1 MPVLPKLVMENGL
14 NNLGVLSTLYLTK
27 KNQDFF
33 AGIFEKNKA
42 LYLVIKIKVTTY
54 VSLEVSQQKI
64 EALLRG
70 KISLMKL
77 MHQSEKL
84 NVIIQE
90 SDSHKIPS
98 KAYWTLLTLYMELM
112 NRIFTVPNAYYY
124 WNEFKYS
131 LKR

>member
-1 MPVLPKLVMENGL
+1 MPILPKLVMENGL

-42 LYLVIKIKVTTY
+42 LYLVIKIKVNTY

-84 NVIIQE
+84 DVIIQE

-124 WNEFKYS
+124 WNEFQYS

>member
-1 MPVLPKLVMENGL
+1 MPVLPNLVTENGL

-33 AGIFEKNKA
+33 AGIFEKNKG
-42 LYLVIKIKVTTY
+42 LYLVIKIKVNTY
-54 VSLEVSQQKI
+54 VSIEVSQQKI

-70 KISLMKL
+70 KISLLKL

-84 NVIIQE
+84 DVIKQK
-90 SDSHKIPS
+90 SDSLKIPS

-124 WNEFKYS
+124 WNEFQYS